1 MRKRDRAQF
10 FRNSALQEIPSIFA
24 GLRPG
29 HQHYINNAK
38 TKRNWSR
45 KQKQL
50 QTDKM
55 LQLYRYDEVR
65 FKVTTN
71 LMVVLGTPL

>member
-1 MRKRDRAQF
+1 MRKRDGAQF
-10 FRNSALQEIPSIFA
+10 FRNSALQETPSIFA

-29 HQHYINNAK
+29 HQHYTENAK
-38 TKRNWSR
+38 TKRNWSS

-50 QTDKM
+50 QTSKM

-65 FKVTTN
+65 FKVTTD
-71 LMVVLGTPL
+71 LTVVLGTPL